1 MKSSASAR
9 KENRDSNMVSQ
20 SQNQLNVAMAFQDKE
35 KAMNGE
41 AQSMQQRIDDL
52 ERERDISG
60 HTYDKSQRAAQTMS
74 QYED

>member
-1 MKSSASAR
+1 
-9 KENRDSNMVSQ
+9 MVSQ